1 MVVDFLEH
9 TRRLSRARDSR
20 TANDGRLTA
29 LALAARTGLAA
40 DVDAFVRA
48 FQPEVWKFIAF
59 LTDVDSAD
67 DLTQDTLI
75 RALRGLPRFAA
86 RSSARVW
93 LMSIARRV
101 VVDHYRY
108 AAARPSVGVG
118 DWQSIA
124 ERRRPREEPGFDER
138 IALTELL
145 ASLPD
150 GWRRAFVLTQLSGL
164 SYEEAADLL
173 GCPVGTVRSRV
184 ARTRERLMVQIHVAD
199 RNSREFEKK
208 PLSGNQGP
216 KRTDF

>member
-1 MVVDFLEH
+1 MAVEFLEH
-9 TRRLSRARDSR
+9 PRRLLRARDSR
-20 TANDGRLTA
+20 AANDGRLTA
-29 LALAARTGLAA
+29 LALAARAGLAA

-48 FQPEVWKFIAF
+48 FQPEVWRFIAF
-59 LTDVDSAD
+59 LTDADSAD

-75 RALRGLPRFAA
+75 RALRSLPRFAA

-101 VVDHYRY
+101 VVDHHRY
-108 AAARPSVGVG
+108 SAARPSIGVG
-118 DWQSIA
+118 DWQSLA
-124 ERRRPREEPGFDER
+124 ERRPSRGEPGFDER

-164 SYEEAADLL
+164 SYDEAADLL

-184 ARTRERLMVQIHVAD
+184 ARTRERLVGQIHIAD
-199 RNSREFEKK
+199 RNSLEFEK
-208 PLSGNQGP
+208 
-216 KRTDF
+216 